1 METNCNVSAR
11 TLFEISVQMQSVIL
25 FNFDLRFGRRPILIA
40 CVIIEVLTGLM
51 TSFLPDY
58 WSFTIIRMILGFSIG
73 GILAIGYVLMIEYIG
88 LNIRHV
94 AAALFHVPFTVA
106 HLLLALLGYWIIKD
120 YVYFQL
126 GISLSTAILLC
137 YICFLPESPRW
148 LIAVNK
154 TNDAIKLLEKIAKM

>member
-1 METNCNVSAR
+1 MPG
-11 TLFEISVQMQSVIL
+11 VIL
-25 FNFDLRFGRRPILIA
+25 FNIYCFDLRFGRKPILIA

-73 GILAIGYVLMIEYIG
+73 GIIVTGYVLIIEYVG
-88 LNIRHV
+88 LIYRSV
-94 AAALFHVPFTVA
+94 AAGLFHVPFTIA

-148 LIAVNK
+148 LIAVNR
-154 TNDAIKLLEKIAKM
+154 TNDAILLLEKIAKM

>member
-1 METNCNVSAR
+1 
-11 TLFEISVQMQSVIL
+11 MQGVIL
-25 FNFDLRFGRRPILIA
+25 FNIYCFGLRFGRKPILIA

-73 GILAIGYVLMIEYIG
+73 GIIVTGYVLIIEYVG
-88 LNIRHV
+88 LIFRNV
-94 AAALFHVPFTVA
+94 AAGLFHVPFTIA

-148 LIAVNK
+148 LIAVNR
-154 TNDAIKLLEKIAKM
+154 TNDAILLLEKIAKM

>member
-1 METNCNVSAR
+1 M
-11 TLFEISVQMQSVIL
+11 
-25 FNFDLRFGRRPILIA
+25 IA

-58 WSFTIIRMILGFSIG
+58 WSFTIIRMILGLSIG
-73 GILAIGYVLMIEYIG
+73 GIITVGYVLMIEYIG
-88 LNIRHV
+88 LNNRHI
-94 AAALFHVPFTVA
+94 AAALFHVPFTLA

-148 LIAVNK
+148 LIAVNR
-154 TNDAIKLLEKIAKM
+154 TTDAINLLEKIAKM